1 MTFTRQ
7 ILIGLALIF
16 ALSCNEENDVDSVR
30 QEKGHVWLSGG
41 LAYCAEQIHLDNG
54 DTLIVRIENVISL
67 TSGDRVSIK
76 YKELGVNENCPPG
89 IDCEVIDIEKIN

>member
-1 MTFTRQ
+1 MTL
-7 ILIGLALIF
+7 IL
-16 ALSCNEENDVDSVR
+16 SDR
-30 QEKGHVWLSGG
+30 KKGMCG

-54 DTLIVRIENVISL
+54 DTLIVRVENVISL

-89 IDCEVIDIEKIN
+89 INCEVFDIEKIENEKCFAYWIHSDFYNEL